1 MATIEPKELKDGTTS
16 YRLTVE
22 LGYAPDGSRIRKRKT
37 VNAKDFG
44 KKELGKRELNAE
56 LDRFKNEVNN
66 GEYRDIEKMSF
77 AAFVEQWKKRYLVDK
92 EEKTQQN
99 YSHIVNKRI
108 TPFFGKADMEK
119 IKSFHIMDFIA
130 KLKGDGLSAN
140 SIVKYYRVLKS
151 IFHWAK
157 EWKVVKENPMEGVPK
172 PKETDYDAD
181 VYSEEEVAYLFD
193 ALQNE
198 KPMFRVLILLA
209 VTTGLRRGE
218 LLGLEWKHI
227 HLDKSFIDV
236 RQSIPMFKDHQ
247 PVIKEPKTKNSIRKV
262 SINAFVVPELDKYFL
277 QARKDKL
284 QVGDKWQGG
293 DRFFLFANKY
303 GMPYYP
309 KTLSDMWRDFIK
321 KNPGIKYIRF
331 HDLRHTSATLLINK
345 GVHAKTISSRLGHS
359 NIKTTMNI
367 YGHAMQSADVAA
379 AEAFDTLFEVKQD
392 QQQKA

>member
-1 MATIEPKELKDGTTS
+1 MANIEPRTLKDGS
-16 YRLTVE
+16 KAYKLTIE

-37 VNAKDFG
+37 IKARDFG

-56 LDRFKNEVNN
+56 LDKFKNEVNN
-66 GEYRDIEKMSF
+66 EEHRDIEKMTF
-77 AAFVEQWKKRYLVDK
+77 AAFIERWKKGYLVDK

-99 YSHIVNKRI
+99 YSHLVSKRI
-108 TPFFGKADMEK
+108 SPFFGNKAMDK
-119 IKSFHIMDFIA
+119 ITSFHVMDFLG
-130 KLKGDGLSAN
+130 KLRDEGMGAN
-140 SIVKYYRVLKS
+140 SIVKYYRVLRS

-157 EWKVVKENPMEGVPK
+157 EWNVIKDNPMDGVPK
-172 PKETDYDAD
+172 PKETDYNAD
-181 VYSEEEVAYLFD
+181 VYSEEEVAQLFE
-193 ALQNE
+193 ALQHE

-209 VTTGLRRGE
+209 VTAGLRRGE

-227 HLDKSFIDV
+227 NLNAGIIDV
-236 RQSIPMFKDHQ
+236 RQSIPMYKDQQ

-262 SINAFVVPELDKYFL
+262 SIPAFVIAELDKFSL
-277 QARKDKL
+277 QARKERL

-303 GMPYYP
+303 GLPFYP
-309 KTLSDMWRDFIK
+309 KSLSDMWRDFIK
-321 KNPGIKYIRF
+321 RNPGLKYIRF

-367 YGHAMQSADVAA
+367 YGHAMQSADRAA
-379 AEAFDTLFEVKQD
+379 AEVFDTLFEIKQD
-392 QQQKA
+392 KQQKA

>member
-1 MATIEPKELKDGTTS
+1 MANIEARELKDGTMA

-22 LGYAPDGSRIRKRKT
+22 LGYNPDGSRIRKRKT
-37 VNAKDFG
+37 VNARDFG

-56 LDRFKNEVNN
+56 LDKFKNEVNN
-66 GEYRDIEKMSF
+66 DGYRDIEKMSF
-77 AAFVEQWKKRYLVDK
+77 SAFVEQWKKRFLVNK
-92 EEKTQQN
+92 EAKTEQN
-99 YSHIVNKRI
+99 YSHIVDKRI
-108 TPFFGKADMEK
+108 SPYFGATSMEK
-119 IKSFHIMDFIA
+119 LTSFHVMDFLE
-130 KLKGDGLSAN
+130 KLSDDGLSDN
-140 SIVKYYRVLKS
+140 SRVKYYRVLKS
-151 IFHWAK
+151 IFYWAK
-157 EWKVVKENPMEGVPK
+157 EWKVIKENPMDGVPK

-181 VYSEEEVAYLFD
+181 VYNEEEVAQLFE
-193 ALQNE
+193 ALQIE

-209 VTTGLRRGE
+209 VTAGLRRGE

-227 HLDKSFIDV
+227 NLDTGIIDV
-236 RQSIPMFKDHQ
+236 RQSIPMYKDQQ

-262 SINAFVVPELDKYFL
+262 SIPAFVVAELDKYYL
-277 QARKDKL
+277 QARKDRL

-293 DRFFLFANKY
+293 DHFFLFANKY
-303 GMPYYP
+303 GLPYYP

-367 YGHAMQSADVAA
+367 YGHAMQSADRAA
-379 AEAFDTLFEVKQD
+379 ADAFNALFETKKD

>member
-1 MATIEPKELKDGTTS
+1 MANIEPRELKDGS
-16 YRLTVE
+16 VAYRLTVE

-37 VNAKDFG
+37 INAKDFG

-56 LDRFKNEVNN
+56 LDKFKNEVKNE
-66 GEYRDIEKMSF
+66 GYRDIEKMSF
-77 AAFVEQWKKRYLVDK
+77 AAFVEQWKNRYLVDK

-99 YSHIVNKRI
+99 YSHIVYKRI
-108 TPFFGKADMEK
+108 VPFFKNTGMEK
-119 IKSFHIMDFIA
+119 ITSFHVMDFLG
-130 KLKGDGLSAN
+130 KLKGDGLGPN
-140 SIVKYYRVLKS
+140 SVVKYYRVLKS

-157 EWKVVKENPMEGVPK
+157 EWKVIKENPMDGVPK

-181 VYSEEEVAYLFD
+181 VYNEEEVAQLFE
-193 ALQNE
+193 ALQYE

-209 VTTGLRRGE
+209 VTAGLRRGE

-227 HLDKSFIDV
+227 NLDTGVIDV
-236 RQSIPMFKDHQ
+236 RQSIPMYKDHQ

-262 SINAFVVPELDKYFL
+262 SIPAFVVGELDKYYL

-293 DRFFLFANKY
+293 DRFFLFSNQF
-303 GMPYYP
+303 GHPYYP

-359 NIKTTMNI
+359 NIRTTMNI
-367 YGHAMQSADVAA
+367 YGHAMQSADRGA
-379 AEAFDTLFEVKQD
+379 AEAFDTLFEAKQD